1 MSSKKCH
8 EQAKKNQTPCKKE
21 THVTKVV
28 GKKTKDLNIVK
39 LLPEER
45 SWPREHFQQEGNPM
59 LPRVTIAIF

>member
-8 EQAKKNQTPCKKE
+8 EQAKKDQTPCKKE

-39 LLPEER
+39 LLLGER
-45 SWPREHFQQEGNPM
+45 S
-59 LPRVTIAIF
+59 